1 MVPTKENGGEKKR
14 EEEAQKENEEEEVEE
29 EEKEKLWFPKFCTC
43 GNITMNISL
52 VVSYKAHSSTKKE
65 KPKGMKLTARWF
77 EEERLNKMYVFLGGK
92 MRLLLSTVNQC
103 DL

>member
-1 MVPTKENGGEKKR
+1 MEGRKKR
-14 EEEAQKENEEEEVEE
+14 EKEAQKENEEEEVEE
-29 EEKEKLWFPKFCTC
+29 KKEKLWFPKFCTC

-65 KPKGMKLTARWF
+65 KSKGMKLTARCF